1 MNSQTINKETPAPKV
16 SVLVPVYRPREEY
29 LRACIDSILSQAFR
43 DFELLLLDDCPED
56 RTAEA
61 VIKSYADGRIRYSR
75 NPANLGISA
84 SRNLLIDMARGEY
97 LAVMDHDDISLPER
111 LEKETA
117 YLDAHP
123 EVGVVSGRVLKIP
136 QNKASHNPETSHAIK
151 LSLMT
156 VCALTHPAAMIRKS
170 VLQQHHIR
178 YEEEFSPAEDYA
190 LWCRLLPHTEFYN
203 LPDILLHYR
212 WHESNT
218 SIVQNQK
225 MHDASYAVRAM
236 VQAENPALYREF
248 EKRARYTGTWKLF
261 GFIPLLR
268 IVRNAGRTKILL
280 FACLPLVSYRSA
292 VKLKG
297 E

>member
-29 LRACIDSILSQAFR
+29 LRACIDSILSQTFC

-117 YLDAHP
+117 YLDARP

-178 YEEEFSPAEDYA
+178 YEEEFSPAEDLRCGAGCCRIRSFITCPISCCITVGTRAIPLLCKIRRCTMRRTLSA
-190 LWCRLLPHTEFYN
+190 LWCRQKTRHCTANLKNGRAIPEPGGCLVLSLCCALSAMLAEPKSSSLPAC
-203 LPDILLHYR
+203 R
-212 WHESNT
+212 WSVT
-218 SIVQNQK
+218 AQPS
-225 MHDASYAVRAM
+225 S
-236 VQAENPALYREF
+236 
-248 EKRARYTGTWKLF
+248 
-261 GFIPLLR
+261 
-268 IVRNAGRTKILL
+268 
-280 FACLPLVSYRSA
+280 
-292 VKLKG
+292 
-297 E
+297 

>member
-1 MNSQTINKETPAPKV
+1 MPTYNLRCRNKTFVFFQQFLGYLMNNQTINKETPAPKV

-29 LRACIDSILSQAFR
+29 LRACIDSILSQTFR

-123 EVGVVSGRVLKIP
+123 EVGVVSGRGLKIP
-136 QNKASHNPETSHAIK
+136 PK
-151 LSLMT
+151 
-156 VCALTHPAAMIRKS
+156 
-170 VLQQHHIR
+170 
-178 YEEEFSPAEDYA
+178 
-190 LWCRLLPHTEFYN
+190 
-203 LPDILLHYR
+203 
-212 WHESNT
+212 
-218 SIVQNQK
+218 
-225 MHDASYAVRAM
+225 
-236 VQAENPALYREF
+236 
-248 EKRARYTGTWKLF
+248 
-261 GFIPLLR
+261 
-268 IVRNAGRTKILL
+268 
-280 FACLPLVSYRSA
+280 
-292 VKLKG
+292 
-297 E
+297 

>member
-29 LRACIDSILSQAFR
+29 LRACIDSILSQTFC

-136 QNKASHNPETSHAIK
+136 QIK
-151 LSLMT
+151 
-156 VCALTHPAAMIRKS
+156 HRIIPKPAMR
-170 VLQQHHIR
+170 LN
-178 YEEEFSPAEDYA
+178 
-190 LWCRLLPHTEFYN
+190 CR
-203 LPDILLHYR
+203 
-212 WHESNT
+212 
-218 SIVQNQK
+218 
-225 MHDASYAVRAM
+225 
-236 VQAENPALYREF
+236 
-248 EKRARYTGTWKLF
+248 
-261 GFIPLLR
+261 
-268 IVRNAGRTKILL
+268 
-280 FACLPLVSYRSA
+280 
-292 VKLKG
+292 
-297 E
+297 

>member
-29 LRACIDSILSQAFR
+29 LRACIDSIFSQTFR

>member
-29 LRACIDSILSQAFR
+29 LRACIDSIFSQTFR

-84 SRNLLIDMARGEY
+84 SRNLLIDMVRGEY

-170 VLQQHHIR
+170 VLQ
-178 YEEEFSPAEDYA
+178 
-190 LWCRLLPHTEFYN
+190 
-203 LPDILLHYR
+203 
-212 WHESNT
+212 
-218 SIVQNQK
+218 
-225 MHDASYAVRAM
+225 
-236 VQAENPALYREF
+236 
-248 EKRARYTGTWKLF
+248 
-261 GFIPLLR
+261 
-268 IVRNAGRTKILL
+268 
-280 FACLPLVSYRSA
+280 
-292 VKLKG
+292 
-297 E
+297 

>member
-1 MNSQTINKETPAPKV
+1 MPT
-16 SVLVPVYRPREEY
+16 
-29 LRACIDSILSQAFR
+29 
-43 DFELLLLDDCPED
+43 
-56 RTAEA
+56 
-61 VIKSYADGRIRYSR
+61 GRIRYSR
-75 NPANLGISA
+75 NPVNLGISA

-117 YLDAHP
+117 YLDSHP

-136 QNKASHNPETSHAIK
+136 QNKVSHNPETSHAIK

-190 LWCRLLPHTEFYN
+190 LWCRLLPHTAFYN

-225 MHDASYAVRAM
+225 MHNASYAVRAM
-236 VQAENPALYREF
+236 VQAEIRDCIANLKNGHVIPEPGGCSVLFLCCVLSAMPAAPKSSSL
-248 EKRARYTGTWKLF
+248 
-261 GFIPLLR
+261 P
-268 IVRNAGRTKILL
+268 
-280 FACLPLVSYRSA
+280 ACRWSVIAQPSS
-292 VKLKG
+292 
-297 E
+297 